1 MKANSMSVKMIDHR
15 SDILDFLAKNR
26 DHLKE
31 LIRPIQILRNK
42 LDIEHSSSEW
52 NEINDDYNKS
62 LYQTF
67 LDEMCD
73 KTNIPIEDL
82 YTELE
87 DLDLNSFFE
96 PDN

>member
-1 MKANSMSVKMIDHR
+1 MSVKMIDHR

-62 LYQTF
+62 LFLTL